1 MSMKIKYILALLGS
15 VIALAMS
22 EYLFL
27 MEMSGKQRPY
37 IIILTT
43 AVAIAS
49 VTFIFLTYRFSREK
63 E

>member
-1 MSMKIKYILALLGS
+1 MKIKYILALLGS